1 MVKRLT
7 TEEFIKR
14 SNIIHSNKY
23 NYSKTNYINA
33 RTKVCIICPEHGE
46 FYVLPNS
53 HLQGYGC
60 KKCADALK
68 SSSTEEFIKKAK
80 EKHGDAY
87 DYDKVNY
94 VNARTKVIITCKKC
108 GNSFLQKP
116 NSHLNGCGC
125 PYCNGTKHLS
135 TEEFIEK
142 SKAIHGNKYDY
153 SKTKYVSENS
163 KIKIICPKH
172 GEFYQR
178 PYDHMVGCGCD
189 KCGGTKKLT
198 TEEFIKKA
206 KEVHGNKYDY
216 RNVKYKSYKDNV
228 AILCPKHGEFY
239 QLPSEH
245 LRGHGCPLCNEST
258 LEREIKDKLQ
268 ELSIEYVYQKKF
280 DWLKPQS
287 LDFYLPK
294 YNIAIECQGEQH
306 FKSVDHFGGVEGFV
320 KRLKLDGL
328 KQKKCL
334 ENGVRLLYY
343 TNPKYKLFKFLY
355 NSKNT
360 ILDINDLLNFIKL

>member
-1 MVKRLT
+1 MAKRLT
-7 TEEFIKR
+7 TEEFIER

-80 EKHGDAY
+80 EKHGDVY

-125 PYCNGTKHLS
+125 PYCNGTKH
-135 TEEFIEK
+135 
-142 SKAIHGNKYDY
+142 
-153 SKTKYVSENS
+153 
-163 KIKIICPKH
+163 
-172 GEFYQR
+172 
-178 PYDHMVGCGCD
+178 
-189 KCGGTKKLT
+189 
-198 TEEFIKKA
+198 
-206 KEVHGNKYDY
+206 
-216 RNVKYKSYKDNV
+216 
-228 AILCPKHGEFY
+228 GEFY

-258 LEREIKDKLQ
+258 LEKEIKDKLQ
-268 ELSIEYVYQKKF
+268 DLSIEYVYQKKF

-306 FKSVDHFGGVEGFV
+306 FKSVYHFGGVEGFV
-320 KRLKLDGL
+320 KRLKLDEL

-360 ILDINDLLNFIKL
+360 ILDINDLLNYINP

>member
-1 MVKRLT
+1 MAKRLT
-7 TEEFIKR
+7 TEEFIER

-23 NYSKTNYINA
+23 DYSKTNYINA

-60 KKCADALK
+60 KKCADVLK

-142 SKAIHGNKYDY
+142 SKVI
-153 SKTKYVSENS
+153 
-163 KIKIICPKH
+163 
-172 GEFYQR
+172 
-178 PYDHMVGCGCD
+178 
-189 KCGGTKKLT
+189 
-198 TEEFIKKA
+198 
-206 KEVHGNKYDY
+206 
-216 RNVKYKSYKDNV
+216 
-228 AILCPKHGEFY
+228 HGEFY
-239 QLPSEH
+239 QLPSEY
-245 LRGHGCPLCNEST
+245 LREHEYNESV
-258 LEREIKDKLQ
+258 LEKEIKDKLQ
-268 ELSIEYVYQKKF
+268 DLSIEYVYQKKF

-306 FKSVDHFGGVEGFV
+306 FKSVGHFGGVEGFV
-320 KRLKLDGL
+320 KRLKLDEL
-328 KQKKCL
+328 KQRKCL
-334 ENGVRLLYY
+334 ENGVKLLYY
-343 TNPKYKLFKFLY
+343 TKPNYKLFKFLY

-360 ILDINDLLNFIKL
+360 ILDINDLLNYIKS